1 MPRLES
7 DDGSSVSGSTLQSSP
22 SFGALAKRPNATV
35 PNGDLDESG
44 HAQGPIEQESY
55 LSAQQLHSEQ
65 EKHAST
71 LSTIATRPDASL
83 HSVSPSL
90 PSKPLAGEG
99 AKAPSQEHLSS
110 EVANLTKYLQ
120 DVSSQAAGQVLQ
132 TFWRKFLFGNGN
144 EHLCWVLRAGI
155 RNAPTPVI
163 ERVLKDSTIVN
174 ILAPIASKKQPV
186 ATAVLADLPY
196 DELVEYIPETV
207 LDREIRRRLKTM
219 PAKPLIRWLAEAE
232 RLGFR
237 EDDVLDEEDES
248 VMPNLSASDL
258 ITPGHYTGTPEKAA
272 VGSTSIG
279 YESGSGSADVEMLD
293 GPHGNYNPP
302 HHNSDQEHN
311 AAFAPPPQYPVAV
324 PPSSS
329 STNPLA
335 CPNCRLV
342 LPTASGYN
350 YVSLS
355 GRKEQNHCD
364 MLTFS

>member
-1 MPRLES
+1 L
-7 DDGSSVSGSTLQSSP
+7 T
-22 SFGALAKRPNATV
+22 
-35 PNGDLDESG
+35 
-44 HAQGPIEQESY
+44 
-55 LSAQQLHSEQ
+55 
-65 EKHAST
+65 
-71 LSTIATRPDASL
+71 
-83 HSVSPSL
+83 
-90 PSKPLAGEG
+90 GEG
-99 AKAPSQEHLSS
+99 AKAPSQEYLSS
-110 EVANLTKYLQ
+110 EVANLTKHLQ

-132 TFWRKFLFGNGN
+132 TFWRKFLFSGNGN
-144 EHLCWVLRAGI
+144 EHLSWVLRAGI

-163 ERVLKDSTIVN
+163 ERILKDSTIVN
-174 ILAPIASKKQPV
+174 ILAPIASKKQPI

-196 DELVEYIPETV
+196 DELVEYIPESV

-258 ITPGHYTGTPEKAA
+258 IAAGPYTATAAKAA
-272 VGSTSIG
+272 VGFTSIDH
-279 YESGSGSADVEMLD
+279 ESGSGCGDVEMLD
-293 GPHGNYNPP
+293 GPHGNFNPS
-302 HHNSDQEHN
+302 HHHSDHLRAVQEHN
-311 AAFAPPPQYPVAV
+311 SASAPQPQPQYPVAV

-335 CPNCRLV
+335 CPVCRLV

-355 GRKEQNHCD
+355 SREE
-364 MLTFS
+364 